1 MSFKIFLSRF
11 IIIVFSSGRAVW
23 CPWSMWRRKQ
33 YHADNSTAKTVHSN
47 SRTKNDLFKAKF
59 SDKSKN
65 KPKHCVIYFIVG
77 FWEKTGTVYILLPE
91 SFNLLRFLVFVQFCV
106 ESKKPISGNLFAV
119 TCPLETMPFHLLA
132 VEISMVISFPSQKL
146 CISSHLMQTIHCPL
160 VLTYFILLFFCSVS
174 LT

>member
-1 MSFKIFLSRF
+1 MLVTVLQKLS
-11 IIIVFSSGRAVW
+11 
-23 CPWSMWRRKQ
+23 
-33 YHADNSTAKTVHSN
+33 HSN

-65 KPKHCVIYFIVG
+65 KPKHCIIYFFLG
-77 FWEKTGTVYILLPE
+77 FCEKIGTVYILLPE

-106 ESKKPISGNLFAV
+106 ESKKPTSGNLFAV
-119 TCPLETMPFHLLA
+119 TCPLQNMPFHLLA
-132 VEISMVISFPSQKL
+132 VEISMVMSFQKL
-146 CISSHLMQTIHCPL
+146 RISSHLMQTIHCLL